1 MAKKKASSS
10 SMSLTQRLER
20 ALKKNLEGAK
30 EKAVGGGFDE
40 YDDGK
45 YLARMVHAELG
56 ESNSSGRL
64 QVDFQWKFISG
75 EYKGKIKHDYQGVE
89 SEDNQ
94 SFCLRV
100 FQKLGYETDEIEGAS
115 DITGILKQL
124 NKEKPKAKISLKT
137 KGEFQNVFII
147 KAADSDE
154 DEEAESDDE
163 DGDDAADD
171 DEEDEPK
178 KKKSSKKKKKAD
190 DDEDEEEEDSSDDDD
205 SDDEDEEEEKPKK
218 KKKSKSEDDEEEE
231 EESEDEDEDEAPKKK
246 KKGAKADDEDEEEED
261 EEDESG
267 GEDVEVSVGSGIT
280 YKFKGKKAK
289 GTVLEIFPKENKVR
303 VQTGDAKRRISF
315 DSIED
320 VEPPEEPKKKKKVK
334 R

>member
-178 KKKSSKKKKKAD
+178 KKSPKKKKKAD
-190 DDEDEEEEDSSDDDD
+190 DEEDEEEEDSSDDDD